1 MILIL
6 NDKILSSSATIDDIY
21 NVLDKLMYNYNVIV
35 LENETTG
42 NYIQLLCSKYS
53 GIAEIRIYNDN
64 GFVHL
69 RAYSK
74 INFKEELVKLKTPNF
89 VMEVQNKYVLS
100 MMILKRLMI
109 DFLNQEEPSKR
120 INWGIMTDEFK

>member
-1 MILIL
+1 MRLIL
-6 NDKILSSSATIDDIY
+6 NDKIFSENATIDNVY

-35 LENETTG
+35 LENEITG

-53 GIAEIRIYNDN
+53 GIVEIRIYNDK

-100 MMILKRLMI
+100 TIILKRLMI

-120 INWGIMTDEFK
+120 IDWEIITDEFK

>member
-1 MILIL
+1 MRLIL
-6 NDKILSSSATIDDIY
+6 NDKIISENATIDNVY

-35 LENETTG
+35 LENEITG

-53 GIAEIRIYNDN
+53 GIAEIRIYNDK
-64 GFVHL
+64 GSVHP

-74 INFKEELVKLKTPNF
+74 INFKEESVKLKTSNF
-89 VMEVQNKYVLS
+89 VMEVQNRYVLS
-100 MMILKRLMI
+100 MIILKRLMI

-120 INWGIMTDEFK
+120 MDWEIITDEFK